1 MASLTFLV
9 GALYLFTFAKGRKQ
23 SIHMSFALLC
33 FAVGMYDVFSIG
45 LYDSTSLA
53 AGLVWQN
60 LQLRT
65 IDFISI
71 LLIWFVAVYAQHPRG
86 RLVSIS
92 IAWFG
97 LVFILSLVL
106 DPSLTLSP
114 LRPAVKYISIPGFV
128 TVTYYEGQLGIAYEV
143 GIASAI
149 GFYAYL
155 LVIVIRAYLR
165 TRVRGLLVVVFGLC
179 AYFAGVVNDTLVASR
194 VYDFIYLS
202 EYAFMIIVFS
212 MFLVL
217 INDMASLYHTIAVAN
232 ATLEAKVEER
242 TAEIRKLNED
252 LRRQAELDPLTGIY
266 NRRFFGEYL
275 EIELRRARNRQEHRL
290 AQLPGI
296 NDMNFGLAMIDIDHF
311 KLVND
316 TWGHP
321 AGDKALV
328 EVVQVIRGVIFSRDV
343 FCRFGGEE
351 FVILFTRTSRDGI
364 VQAIEKIRKNVQ
376 DHVII
381 VTDDGR
387 ETSVTLSIGVVIF
400 EEVPGLT
407 TQQLLRVADARLL
420 SAKNAGRNVA
430 IYE

>member
-9 GALYLFTFAKGRKQ
+9 GALYLFTFAKGRKLP
-23 SIHMSFALLC
+23 IHMSFALLC
-33 FAVGMYDVFSIG
+33 FVVGMYDVFSIG
-45 LYDSTSLA
+45 LYNSTSLA
-53 AGLVWQN
+53 SGLVWQN
-60 LQLRT
+60 FQLRT
-65 IDFISI
+65 VDFISI
-71 LLIWFVAVYAQHPRG
+71 FLIWFVAAYAQHPRG
-86 RLVSIS
+86 RLIPIS
-92 IAWFG
+92 VAWFS
-97 LVFILSLVL
+97 LIFILSFIL

-114 LRPAVKYISIPGFV
+114 LRPAVKTIDVPGFLN
-128 TVTYYEGQLGIAYEV
+128 VTYYEGALGIAYEV
-143 GIASAI
+143 GVVSAI
-149 GFYAYL
+149 CFYAYL
-155 LVIVIRAYLR
+155 LVIVIRAYRR
-165 TRVRGLLVVVFGLC
+165 TRVAGLLVVAFGLC
-179 AYFAGVVNDTLVASR
+179 AYFVGSVNDALVASR

-202 EYAFMIIVFS
+202 EYSFMIIVFS
-212 MFLVL
+212 MFIVLV
-217 INDMASLYHTIAVAN
+217 NDMASLYHAIEKAN
-232 ATLEAKVEER
+232 TTLEARVEER

-275 EIELRRARNRQEHRL
+275 EIELRRARNRQEHRV
-290 AQLPGI
+290 AQLQGI

-328 EVVQVIRGVIFSRDV
+328 EVVQVIKGVIFSRDV
-343 FCRFGGEE
+343 LCRFGGEE

-364 VQAIEKIRKNVQ
+364 VQAIEKIRKSVQ
-376 DHVII
+376 DHVIT

-407 TQQLLRVADARLL
+407 TAQLLRVADARLL
-420 SAKNAGRNVA
+420 SAKNAGRNAAV
-430 IYE
+430 YE